1 LPEDRAAFESFI
13 AKGHAPH
20 ILLVGPPGVGKTSLA
35 MALSN
40 ELNWHVMKKNA
51 AAYTNIEAVRTQI
64 ADFAGSW
71 PLGALL
77 GYDQHRCA
85 FLDEA
90 DAIPTRV
97 QAALRGIMEDAAE
110 IGECNFTLTANNID
124 GIDPAIRSRGAVFDF
139 SYSEPRE
146 REEIMAGFRKRI
158 GEIFE
163 AERIEPNWKAVDQ
176 ILQKYGL
183 DFRAALNELEK
194 YI

>member
-1 LPEDRAAFESFI
+1 MTATATHLFEKYRPQHVANCVLLPEDRAAFESFI

-90 DAIPTRV
+90 DA
-97 QAALRGIMEDAAE
+97 
-110 IGECNFTLTANNID
+110 
-124 GIDPAIRSRGAVFDF
+124 
-139 SYSEPRE
+139 
-146 REEIMAGFRKRI
+146 
-158 GEIFE
+158 
-163 AERIEPNWKAVDQ
+163 
-176 ILQKYGL
+176 
-183 DFRAALNELEK
+183 
-194 YI
+194 